1 MKIVVDAFGG
11 DYAPQEIVLGCIEA
25 VKRNPDVNLVL
36 AGDKD
41 QLEKEFMHDMYA
53 SERIEIIH
61 APDIISNN
69 DHPAMAI
76 KNKPSS
82 SIVVAYD
89 YLRKNDDAIGLISA
103 GSTGATL
110 TGAILKLGR
119 IKNVSRP
126 ALAPILPT
134 MTGGQVLLCDCL
146 LSERRCTMNE
156 NRIDFVKWLRVLIY
170 IAIARIINT
179 LVGIPAFIPTALT
192 AWISRILMAGMV
204 FAMFKLS
211 PANDRYKKTGIQLA
225 VVLVLTIATELFNT
239 GAVLTLIAGI
249 LSIVAEYQEY
259 HGHSEL
265 IEEKDHQLSGK
276 WTSLFMWSIVIGL
289 ILGFASTAAGV
300 LAAVAGV
307 DTETAALV
315 IAAVMMIPEYII
327 DIFYIL
333 YLKKMI
339 ALFEED
345 KVSEYDA

>member
-1 MKIVVDAFGG
+1 
-11 DYAPQEIVLGCIEA
+11 
-25 VKRNPDVNLVL
+25 
-36 AGDKD
+36 
-41 QLEKEFMHDMYA
+41 
-53 SERIEIIH
+53 
-61 APDIISNN
+61 
-69 DHPAMAI
+69 
-76 KNKPSS
+76 
-82 SIVVAYD
+82 
-89 YLRKNDDAIGLISA
+89 
-103 GSTGATL
+103 
-110 TGAILKLGR
+110 
-119 IKNVSRP
+119 
-126 ALAPILPT
+126 
-134 MTGGQVLLCDCL
+134 
-146 LSERRCTMNE
+146 MNE
-156 NRIDFVKWLRVLIY
+156 NRIDYVKWLRVLIY
-170 IAIARIINT
+170 IAIARITNT

-204 FAMFKLS
+204 FVMFKLA
-211 PANDRYKKTGIQLA
+211 PANDRYKKTSIQLA
-225 VVLVLTIATELFNT
+225 IVLVLTISTELLNT

-265 IEEKDHQLSGK
+265 IEEKDHQLSAK
-276 WTSLFMWSIVIGL
+276 WTSLFMWSIVVGL

-315 IAAVMMIPEYII
+315 IAAAMMIPEYII

>member
-1 MKIVVDAFGG
+1 
-11 DYAPQEIVLGCIEA
+11 
-25 VKRNPDVNLVL
+25 
-36 AGDKD
+36 
-41 QLEKEFMHDMYA
+41 
-53 SERIEIIH
+53 
-61 APDIISNN
+61 
-69 DHPAMAI
+69 
-76 KNKPSS
+76 
-82 SIVVAYD
+82 
-89 YLRKNDDAIGLISA
+89 
-103 GSTGATL
+103 
-110 TGAILKLGR
+110 
-119 IKNVSRP
+119 
-126 ALAPILPT
+126 
-134 MTGGQVLLCDCL
+134 
-146 LSERRCTMNE
+146 MNE

-170 IAIARIINT
+170 IAISRIINT
-179 LVGIPAFIPTALT
+179 LIGIPTFIPTALT

-204 FAMFKLS
+204 LAMFKLA

-225 VVLVLTIATELFNT
+225 IVLILTIATELLNT

-259 HGHSEL
+259 YGHSEL
-265 IEEKDHQLSGK
+265 IEEKDHHLSGK

-289 ILGFASTAAGV
+289 ILGFTSTAAGV

>member
-1 MKIVVDAFGG
+1 
-11 DYAPQEIVLGCIEA
+11 
-25 VKRNPDVNLVL
+25 
-36 AGDKD
+36 
-41 QLEKEFMHDMYA
+41 
-53 SERIEIIH
+53 
-61 APDIISNN
+61 
-69 DHPAMAI
+69 
-76 KNKPSS
+76 
-82 SIVVAYD
+82 
-89 YLRKNDDAIGLISA
+89 
-103 GSTGATL
+103 
-110 TGAILKLGR
+110 
-119 IKNVSRP
+119 
-126 ALAPILPT
+126 
-134 MTGGQVLLCDCL
+134 
-146 LSERRCTMNE
+146 MNE
-156 NRIDFVKWLRVLIY
+156 NRIDFTKWLRVLIY
-170 IAIARIINT
+170 IAIARIVNT
-179 LVGIPAFIPTALT
+179 VVGIPAFIPTALT

-204 FAMFKLS
+204 LAMFKLA

-225 VVLVLTIATELFNT
+225 IVLILTIATELLNT

-276 WTSLFMWSIVIGL
+276 WISLFMWSIVIGL

-327 DIFYIL
+327 VIFYIL

-345 KVSEYDA
+345 KVSEYDV